1 MKTLKYKNL
10 GIFTVKKI
18 VCNDGKY
25 YTYGGFGMFVKEIS
39 KYHNKVKLFAH
50 VRHSSIP
57 KGHYELDIDKLEIVH
72 LPFGSNELAKL
83 LYLPITFLKSL
94 LNFKDIDVIQARV
107 PDTTGLIGVVLANIF
122 RKPLYVLVIADWKA
136 ESQKYDKKRKFGL
149 GLLVSIYMR
158 IYDYFEFHL
167 VKNKF
172 LFLQGGEIYKKY
184 SKSKDKVLFFSS
196 AHSINDIQNNKN
208 CASDKLKLLT
218 VGRLVEVKSIETI
231 ILAIKALINSDIDVD
246 LNIVGDGPDYK
257 KLKHLTESLSI
268 ESNVH
273 FLGQLDRNED
283 FWKLYDD
290 SNFFILASKSE
301 GTPKVLLEAFARS
314 LPVIASNVGGVSSML
329 DNGDRGF
336 LYEYGD
342 FNAIAEVV
350 RNATED
356 EINIKIKKASEFAKL
371 TSLERST
378 EKLVLDFDT
387 KN

>member
-136 ESQKYDKKRKFGL
+136 ESQKYDKKG
-149 GLLVSIYMR
+149 
-158 IYDYFEFHL
+158 
-167 VKNKF
+167 N
-172 LFLQGGEIYKKY
+172 
-184 SKSKDKVLFFSS
+184 
-196 AHSINDIQNNKN
+196 
-208 CASDKLKLLT
+208 
-218 VGRLVEVKSIETI
+218 
-231 ILAIKALINSDIDVD
+231 LA
-246 LNIVGDGPDYK
+246 
-257 KLKHLTESLSI
+257 
-268 ESNVH
+268 
-273 FLGQLDRNED
+273 
-283 FWKLYDD
+283 
-290 SNFFILASKSE
+290 
-301 GTPKVLLEAFARS
+301 
-314 LPVIASNVGGVSSML
+314 
-329 DNGDRGF
+329 
-336 LYEYGD
+336 
-342 FNAIAEVV
+342 
-350 RNATED
+350 
-356 EINIKIKKASEFAKL
+356 
-371 TSLERST
+371 
-378 EKLVLDFDT
+378 
-387 KN
+387 

>member
-1 MKTLKYKNL
+1 M
-10 GIFTVKKI
+10 
-18 VCNDGKY
+18 
-25 YTYGGFGMFVKEIS
+25 
-39 KYHNKVKLFAH
+39 
-50 VRHSSIP
+50 
-57 KGHYELDIDKLEIVH
+57 
-72 LPFGSNELAKL
+72 
-83 LYLPITFLKSL
+83 
-94 LNFKDIDVIQARV
+94 
-107 PDTTGLIGVVLANIF
+107 
-122 RKPLYVLVIADWKA
+122 
-136 ESQKYDKKRKFGL
+136 
-149 GLLVSIYMR
+149 
-158 IYDYFEFHL
+158 
-167 VKNKF
+167 
-172 LFLQGGEIYKKY
+172 
-184 SKSKDKVLFFSS
+184 
-196 AHSINDIQNNKN
+196 
-208 CASDKLKLLT
+208 
-218 VGRLVEVKSIETI
+218 
-231 ILAIKALINSDIDVD
+231 D